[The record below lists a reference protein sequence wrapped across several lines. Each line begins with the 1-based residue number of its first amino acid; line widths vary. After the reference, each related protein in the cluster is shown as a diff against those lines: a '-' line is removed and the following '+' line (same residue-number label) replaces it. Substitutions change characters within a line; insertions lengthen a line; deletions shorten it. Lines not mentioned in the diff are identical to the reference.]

1 VYLFDSS
8 LPKSLTIYVSIS
20 PHISLH
26 PTHIFLL
33 THYYICGS
41 LILNLFIINNTNPLL
56 LIRSSSLI
64 LNLLLMEAFEEAT
77 KEQSLILKGKRT
89 KRQRPQSPIPFS
101 ISPPIVSTPE
111 NNMEEEYTDLDSKD
125 NALGNDE
132 GNHKKDG
139 VITSSSSSASWSS
152 QNNPTLKAAE
162 DEEDQDIANCLI
174 LLAQGHSLPHNN
186 HHLPNSNNNN
196 TYRFTSRRFLE
207 TSSSNSGGKAGYY
220 VYQCKTCDR
229 TFPSFQALGG
239 HRASHKKPKAASFY
253 SNLDLKKNTY
263 ANDAVSLVHTTTT
276 VFKNN
281 NSRSLVV
288 YGKASK
294 NKVHECGI
302 CGAEFTSGQALGG
315 HMRRHRGAVV
325 VPAVIAPTVTV
336 ATAAANTELSLS
348 SMSFDQISDGHQ
360 DHLAMPAKKK
370 ARTVVSLDL
379 DLNLPAPE
387 DENRVNGFSFASKQN
402 HEQEHQQKK
411 QREEPK
417 SLVLSAPT
425 LVDCHY

>member
-1 VYLFDSS
+1 
-8 LPKSLTIYVSIS
+8 
-20 PHISLH
+20 
-26 PTHIFLL
+26 
-33 THYYICGS
+33 
-41 LILNLFIINNTNPLL
+41 
-56 LIRSSSLI
+56 
-64 LNLLLMEAFEEAT
+64 MEAFEEAT

-89 KRQRPQSPIPFS
+89 KRQRTQSPIPFS
-101 ISPPIVSTPE
+101 IALPIVSSLARD
-111 NNMEEEYTDLDSKD
+111 MEGESIDLDSKD
-125 NALGNDE
+125 NALGNDQ

-139 VITSSSSSASWSS
+139 MITSSSSSASWSS
-152 QNNPTLKAAE
+152 QNNPTLKTAE

-174 LLAQGHSLPHNN
+174 LLAQGHFLPHNN
-186 HHLPNSNNNN
+186 NHLTNSNNNNNNN
-196 TYRFTSRRFLE
+196 TYRFTSRKFLE
-207 TSSSNSGGKAGYY
+207 TSSSNGGGKAGYY

-239 HRASHKKPKAASFY
+239 HRASHKKPKATSFY
-253 SNLDLKKNTY
+253 TNLDLKKNIY
-263 ANDAVSLVHTTTT
+263 ANDAASLVTTTT
-276 VFKNN
+276 VYNNNNKNN
-281 NSRSLVV
+281 NNRSLVV
-288 YGKASK
+288 YGKASNY

-325 VPAVIAPTVTV
+325 VTATVAPMVTV
-336 ATAAANTELSLS
+336 ATTAANTELSLS
-348 SMSFDQISDGHQ
+348 SMSFDQISDGQ
-360 DHLAMPAKKK
+360 DHLVMPAKKK
-370 ARTVVSLDL
+370 ARKTVVSLDL

-387 DENRVNGFSFASKQN
+387 DEIRVNGFSLASKQN

>member
-1 VYLFDSS
+1 
-8 LPKSLTIYVSIS
+8 
-20 PHISLH
+20 
-26 PTHIFLL
+26 
-33 THYYICGS
+33 
-41 LILNLFIINNTNPLL
+41 
-56 LIRSSSLI
+56 
-64 LNLLLMEAFEEAT
+64 MEAFEEAT
-77 KEQSLILKGKRT
+77 KEQSLIVKGKRT
-89 KRQRPQSPIPFS
+89 KRLRPQSPIPFS
-101 ISPPIVSTPE
+101 ISPPIVSSPARD
-111 NNMEEEYTDLDSKD
+111 MEEESTILDSKD

-152 QNNPTLKAAE
+152 HDNPTLKAAE

-174 LLAQGHSLPHNN
+174 LLSQGHSLPHSN
-186 HHLPNSNNNN
+186 HHLTNSNNNN
-196 TYRFTSRRFLE
+196 NNAYRFTSRRFLE
-207 TSSSNSGGKAGYY
+207 TSSSNGGGKAGYY

-239 HRASHKKPKAASFY
+239 HRASHKKPKATSFY
-253 SNLDLKKNTY
+253 SNLDLKKNIY
-263 ANDAVSLVHTTTT
+263 ANDAVSLVTTTT
-276 VFKNN
+276 VYNNNKNN
-281 NSRSLVV
+281 NNRSLVV
-288 YGKASK
+288 YGKASN

-325 VPAVIAPTVTV
+325 VAAAVTPTVTV

-348 SMSFDQISDGHQ
+348 SMSFDQISDGQ
-360 DHLAMPAKKK
+360 DHLVMPAKKK
-370 ARTVVSLDL
+370 ARKTVGSLDL
-379 DLNLPAPE
+379 DLNLLPAPE
-387 DENRVNGFSFASKQN
+387 DENRVNGCSFASKQN

-417 SLVLSAPT
+417 SLVLAAPT